1 MKLLPKASLIIS
13 LTLLLVLSLFY
24 LVMNH
29 ILLEKYT
36 ALESMDIQ
44 GDLERILDAIRYEIK
59 INNNKLGDWAIW
71 NETYQFIQDHNQDY
85 IDNNLSNDEMV
96 TLGINVMVFIDN
108 NKKIVITRTHSPNSN
123 WQVNELIEYIKNSPN
138 LLSHA
143 FKESSVYGLV
153 ALSNNL
159 LILASRPIL
168 RNDKTGPI
176 MGTLLFGKF
185 FNATLS
191 RAITQRLRLNIR
203 FYSFT
208 EAHQHANLQ
217 STLAALATS
226 SHPFWVSPKNKQLVE
241 GFTWFYDLTNQPSL
255 LIHLSKDR
263 PIYQQGLQLINRF
276 LIALTLAGSLFLG
289 ISLLLIRQLVLS
301 RLFQLVKD
309 VQIITHSGDVSQR
322 VQVVGQDELAILS
335 QEINAMLDSLE
346 DKSQALAFEKEK
358 TESLLHNILPVPIAQ
373 RMKQGETMIAEH
385 FDNVTILFS
394 DIVGFTQWAAHTT
407 PAKLVE
413 ILNRIFSE
421 FDLIADRYG
430 LEKIKTIGDAYMV
443 VAGVPKPCELHIEI
457 MALMALEMRDKVIEL
472 NRLFNFDISIRIGI
486 STGEVIAGIIGKRK
500 FAYDLW
506 GDVVNTAARM
516 ESHGVAG
523 KIQCTET
530 IYQLLQPTFE
540 FESRGLIEVKGKG
553 SMQTYF
559 LVGKKSWASS
569 PPANELICS
578 NKLLSKVTPV
588 SSA

>member
-1 MKLLPKASLIIS
+1 LKLLPKASLIIS

-24 LVMNH
+24 LIMNH

-472 NRLFNFDISIRIGI
+472 NKLFNFDISIRIGI

>member
-1 MKLLPKASLIIS
+1 MKLLTKASLIIS
-13 LTLLLVLSLFY
+13 LTLLIVLSLFY
-24 LVMNH
+24 LIMNH

-36 ALESMDIQ
+36 TLESMEIQ

-85 IDNNLSNDEMV
+85 IKDNLSNDEMT
-96 TLGINVMVFIDN
+96 TLGINVMIFIDK
-108 NKKIVITRTHSPNSN
+108 NKKIVATRKYPLNSS
-123 WQVNELIEYIKNSPN
+123 WQIAELIQYIQHSPN
-138 LLSHA
+138 LLSHSY
-143 FKESSVYGLV
+143 KESASYGLV
-153 ALSNNL
+153 TLSNSL
-159 LILASRPIL
+159 IILASRPIL

-185 FNATLS
+185 FDATLS
-191 RAITQRLRLNIR
+191 QAIIQRLRLNIR
-203 FYSFT
+203 FYSFV
-208 EAHQHANLQ
+208 EAHQHPYLQ
-217 STLAALATS
+217 PTLAALATS
-226 SHPFWVSPKNKQLVE
+226 PSFWVSPRNEQLVE
-241 GFTWFYDLTNQPSL
+241 GFTWFYDLNNQPSL
-255 LIHLSKDR
+255 LIHLSKNR

-276 LIALTLAGSLFLG
+276 LISLTLAGCLFLG

-309 VQIITHSGDVSQR
+309 VQIITRSGDVSQR

-346 DKSQALAFEKEK
+346 DKSQALAVEKEK
-358 TESLLHNILPVPIAQ
+358 TESLLNNILPVSIAQ

-385 FDNVTILFS
+385 FDNATILFS
-394 DIVGFTQWAAHTT
+394 DIVGFTQWAAHMT
-407 PAKLVE
+407 PAKLVA
-413 ILNRIFSE
+413 ILNQIFSE
-421 FDLIADRYG
+421 FDLIADHYG

-472 NRLFNFDISIRIGI
+472 NKLFNFDISIRIGI

-506 GDVVNTAARM
+506 GGVVNTAARM

-540 FESRGLIEVKGKG
+540 FENRGLIEVKGKG
-553 SMQTYF
+553 NMQTYF
-559 LVGKKSWASS
+559 LVGKK
-569 PPANELICS
+569 NCRLVH
-578 NKLLSKVTPV
+578 N
-588 SSA
+588 

>member
-472 NRLFNFDISIRIGI
+472 NKLFNFDISIRIGI

>member
-1 MKLLPKASLIIS
+1 MKLLTKASLIIS
-13 LTLLLVLSLFY
+13 ITLLIVLSLFY

-29 ILLEKYT
+29 ILLDKYT
-36 ALESMDIQ
+36 ILESMEIQ
-44 GDLERILDAIRYEIK
+44 GDLERISDAIRYEIK

-71 NETYQFIQDHNQDY
+71 NETYQFIQNHNQDY
-85 IDNNLSNDEMV
+85 IKNNLSNDEMA

-108 NKKIVITRTHSPNSN
+108 NKKIVATRTYPQHSS
-123 WQVNELIEYIKNSPN
+123 WQVTELIEYIRHSPN
-138 LLSHA
+138 LLSHT
-143 FKESSVYGLV
+143 FKESSIYGLV
-153 ALSNNL
+153 TLANSL

-185 FNATLS
+185 FDTTLS
-191 RAITQRLRLNIR
+191 QAITQRLRLNIR
-203 FYSFT
+203 FYAGA
-208 EAHQHANLQ
+208 EAQQHPSLQ
-217 STLAALATS
+217 PALAALARS
-226 SHPFWVSPKNKQLVE
+226 QPFWVSPKNNQLVE
-241 GFTWFYDLTNQPSL
+241 GFTWFYDLNNQPSL
-255 LIHLSKDR
+255 LIQLSKNR
-263 PIYQQGLQLINRF
+263 PIYQQGLQLLNRF
-276 LIALTLAGSLFLG
+276 LIALTFAGCLFLG

-301 RLFQLVKD
+301 RLFQLVND
-309 VQIITHSGDVSQR
+309 VEIITRSGDVSQR

-335 QEINAMLDSLE
+335 QEINAMLESLE
-346 DKSQALAFEKEK
+346 DKSQALAVEKEK

-413 ILNRIFSE
+413 ILNQIFSE
-421 FDLIADRYG
+421 FDLIADYYG

-443 VAGVPKPCELHIEI
+443 VAGVPKPCKSHLEI
-457 MALMALEMRDKVIEL
+457 MALMALEMRDKVFEL
-472 NRLFNFDISIRIGI
+472 NKLFNFDISIRIGI

-523 KIQCTET
+523 KIQCTAT
-530 IYQLLQPTFE
+530 IYQLLQPIFE
-540 FESRGLIEVKGKG
+540 FENRGLIEVKGKG

-559 LVGKKSWASS
+559 LVGKKSLASS
-569 PPANELICS
+569 RLTNELIGT
-578 NKLLSKVTPV
+578 NALPNRVIEV